1 VQQQATTHK
10 LPSRFSCVAYR
21 LFVVFCLALF
31 GGGRERNQ
39 RENILR
45 ATNKKKTVSTWETE
59 FEMNK
64 LLIIS
69 LPQ

>member
-1 VQQQATTHK
+1 
-10 LPSRFSCVAYR
+10 
-21 LFVVFCLALF
+21 VFCLALF
-31 GGGRERNQ
+31 GGGQERNQ

-45 ATNKKKTVSTWETE
+45 ATNKKKSVSTWETE